1 MKQNL
6 IPVPR
11 HWRTNR
17 TPQQLAN
24 TLGKD
29 AAKEF
34 LSFQRIARRIPS
46 LSQITKASRKRR
58 TP

>member
-29 AAKEF
+29 AAKAF
-34 LSFQRIARRIPS
+34 ISFQRITRQIPS
-46 LSQITKASRKRR
+46 LSQITKVYRKRR